1 MKIISNHTWWWISL
15 IFATIAVSI
24 ITSQQ
29 LTLTGLLFSIAGH
42 LVFSIVVA
50 TIPWL
55 FYRLMGNPLTTEQMM
70 WTITVGWLILA
81 VANLWAMP

>member
-15 IFATIAVSI
+15 IIATIIVSI

-29 LTLTGLLFSIAGH
+29 LTFTGLFFSIAGH

-55 FYRLMGNPLTTEQMM
+55 FYRLSGNPLTTEQMM